1 MTLADMLMQKV
12 TPMRDWTPAKSELKR
27 DKDEEPRR
35 KYAQAKKLLPYLD
48 EPISTRELSDE
59 TGIPYSTVYAYLVSL
74 LEDGLVAEV
83 KTKSRVVLWQRKAD
97 ERQRRR
103 EAGQSLVQ
111 EWVHGDDVVRLR
123 RYAAKL
129 RKARW

>member
-1 MTLADMLMQKV
+1 MKA
-12 TPMRDWTPAKSELKR
+12 R
-27 DKDEEPRR
+27 
-35 KYAQAKKLLPYLD
+35 
-48 EPISTRELSDE
+48 
-59 TGIPYSTVYAYLVSL
+59 TVA
-74 LEDGLVAEV
+74 
-83 KTKSRVVLWQRKAD
+83 QRKAD